1 MIRKY
6 NLNIS
11 YNNNHPVISWHP
23 YPDSIKYKIYKG
35 MSKENMEVIK
45 ETNLNQYEDIGTDI
59 TTNYDRMKYF
69 YCIGS
74 IDMGDNET
82 IFTEYIQLDY
92 LTASPY
98 LNIIREI
105 KRRHNLILNKI
116 AGEEVDFYIKKQS
129 GERCKECFNELTRD
143 IDTDKVI
150 CPTCFNTSFEGG
162 FEKISGKV
170 RIKNANDT
178 IVENPYGFT
187 LEATKQGFISA
198 YPFLNTGDFI
208 RTKQG
213 EIYIID
219 SVNHKRFQG
228 VLTLQ
233 NLMLK
238 ILQTTHPYYTIE
250 I

>member
-1 MIRKY
+1 MIRRY
-6 NLNIS
+6 ILNIS
-11 YNNNHPVISWHP
+11 YNYNHPVLQWQP
-23 YPDSIKYKIYKG
+23 YPDSIKYKIYRG
-35 MSKENMEVIK
+35 MSKDNMEVIK
-45 ETNLNQYEDIGTDI
+45 ETNLNQYEDSLVDV

-69 YCIGS
+69 YVIS
-74 IDMGDNET
+74 SVDSNSNET
-82 IFTEYIQLDY
+82 IFTDYIQLNY

-98 LNIIREI
+98 LNIVNEI

-116 AGEEVDFYIKKQS
+116 AGEQVDFYIKKQS
-129 GERCKECFNELTRD
+129 GQRCSECFNELTRD
-143 IDTDKVI
+143 VETEKVL
-150 CPTCFNTSFEGG
+150 CPTCFNTSFTGG
-162 FEKISGKV
+162 FEKISGKI

-178 IVENPYGFT
+178 MVESPYGFT

-208 RTKQG
+208 RTQQG
-213 EIYIID
+213 EIYIVD

-250 I
+250 L

>member
-1 MIRKY
+1 MIRRY

-11 YNNNHPVISWHP
+11 YDDNNPIISWQP
-23 YPDSIKYKIYKG
+23 YPDSVMYRVYRG
-35 MSKENMEVIK
+35 MDKNVMELIK
-45 ETNLNQYEDIGTDI
+45 ETNLNQYKDNVNI
-59 TTNYDRMKYF
+59 TTNFDRMKYI
-69 YCIGS
+69 YVIGS
-74 IDMGDNET
+74 VDSNDTET
-82 IFTEYIQLDY
+82 IFTDYVQLDY

-98 LNIIREI
+98 LNIIKEI
-105 KRRHNLILNKI
+105 KRRHNLVLNRI
-116 AGEEVDFYIKKQS
+116 SGELVDFYIKKQS
-129 GERCKECFNELTRD
+129 GKRCPICFNQITRD
-143 IDTDKVI
+143 IESTEVI
-150 CPTCFNTSFEGG
+150 CETCFNTSFEGG

-178 IVENPYGFT
+178 ITENPYGFT
-187 LEATKQGFISA
+187 LESSKQGFISS

-208 RTKQG
+208 RTQQG

-228 VLTLQ
+228 VLTIQ